1 MQAERRSASWDIRVT
16 ETMRWHWLAIGLA
29 AIMLV
34 ILMLAWFDGGREQVR
49 PIVEPIAVPPAPLSG
64 LGE

>member
-1 MQAERRSASWDIRVT
+1 
-16 ETMRWHWLAIGLA
+16 MRWHWLAIGLA